1 MRIDEVGKIENY
13 QVQTL
18 PNTDY
23 ESMIIPLGVIAAAD
37 KELTFSSEIMNF
49 PTDLK
54 VYLEDR
60 DNNTFTRLDEA
71 NTEYKITVSNTLNGI
86 GRFYLHTSQKVLS
99 VAPNFVAEH
108 VSIYTTNNS
117 TLRIAG
123 LSQGKAIVKL
133 FNILGKEVLNTSFT
147 SNDLKDVA
155 LPRLAKGVYV
165 VQLTTEAFKVNK
177 KIILE

>member
-1 MRIDEVGKIENY
+1 
-13 QVQTL
+13 
-18 PNTDY
+18 
-23 ESMIIPLGVIAAAD
+23 GVIAAAD
-37 KELTFSSEIMNF
+37 KELTFTAEIMNF

-60 DNNTFTRLDEA
+60 DNNTFTRIDEA

-99 VAPNFVAEH
+99 AAPNFVAEH
-108 VSIYTTNNS
+108 VSIYKTNSS
-117 TLRIAG
+117 TLRIVG
-123 LSQGKAIVKL
+123 LSQEKASVKL

-147 SNDLKDVA
+147 FNGLKDVA